1 MEKEAKKKEERAG
14 KEKKK
19 KGEREQQ
26 GGKKKEAKKKE
37 KKDKK
42 KIKKETSNAKEKLY
56 VYLIPAQSELKAR
69 LYRYY
74 EESLDQK
81 FGGHNDAHDFLPH
94 ATLVQIILQSQPE
107 SPEALYAQI
116 GSLLAS
122 CLANEEALWKLRA
135 PATVTIKGLIDK
147 TNAEGRTY
155 LCLGL
160 ASQELNPL
168 LEQFKKAAKRADL
181 EGVSLHSVKVQDPN
195 RYHISLGTPLSTF
208 LLSNNNRIVA

>member
-1 MEKEAKKKEERAG
+1 MEKEEAREKAKEEKKEETG

-19 KGEREQQ
+19 KGEREK
-26 GGKKKEAKKKE
+26 GKKKAKKKEE

-42 KIKKETSNAKEKLY
+42 KKTESTNANEKFY

-81 FGGHNDAHDFLPH
+81 FGGHNNAHDFLPH
-94 ATLVQIILQSQPE
+94 ATLVQITLQSQPE

-195 RYHISLGTPLSTF
+195 RYHISLGTFPHF
-208 LLSNNNRIVA
+208 LVE